1 MPLPSVGGGRR
12 RRLHGLR
19 GTCARSREPHNT
31 NSRPISSAFPHRL
44 PIDAPSRKREC
55 RAHVF
60 YWSPDAGGAALSG
73 RVVLHAPLSGWL
85 CGLEE
90 VPDEVFAG
98 GMMGDGIAIDPL
110 DGELV
115 APCDGVVAVIAP
127 TAHAVTV
134 RAPNGAEILLHIG
147 VDTVGL
153 EGFTAHV
160 TAGQKVRL
168 GDRLISFDLDA
179 VALAAKSVVTPILV
193 TGEGF
198 TWTGSARGRVAA
210 GAPIG
215 SVEGASVEA
224 AKAEGD
230 AVREVRVALA
240 SGIHARPAARIAAK
254 AKELGGDV
262 RLRSARGEANARS
275 PVSVMALDIRN
286 GDTITVTGDAATVAA
301 VAHLIEAE
309 LPAHEPAPAHSV
321 SRAAPVDEDG
331 LELRG
336 VCAVPGLAVGPAFQL
351 SS

>member
-1 MPLPSVGGGRR
+1 GAPRRLRAAPVPLPSVGGGRR

-193 TGEGF
+193 TGERQKPGLGDGARHPQ
-198 TWTGSARGRVAA
+198 WRHDHCDRRCGHGGRGRAFDRSRTPRPRACA
-210 GAPIG
+210 GALRFAGGPG
-215 SVEGASVEA
+215 GRGRPGAS
-224 AKAEGD
+224 
-230 AVREVRVALA
+230 R
-240 SGIHARPAARIAAK
+240 
-254 AKELGGDV
+254 
-262 RLRSARGEANARS
+262 RLRGAGPRGR
-275 PVSVMALDIRN
+275 PR
-286 GDTITVTGDAATVAA
+286 
-301 VAHLIEAE
+301 
-309 LPAHEPAPAHSV
+309 LPAF
-321 SRAAPVDEDG
+321 
-331 LELRG
+331 L
-336 VCAVPGLAVGPAFQL
+336 
-351 SS
+351 